1 VSLLA
6 IAWTIVAFLVGAA
19 VVVLCAVMVNLFR
32 VLTSTKDLIDGVTS
46 QTVPL
51 LGEVNTTVSMVN
63 QELVR
68 VDGILATAE
77 GVTAS
82 VGGMVNTVSATIS
95 SPLVKLSAFAY
106 GLRKAA
112 GAASSDDQPSRGR
125 RGWPPSRWPR
135 SWSRR
140 PPTGASASPGRWPR
154 ARRPWPSG
162 RRSCELSSPSRGAGP
177 VSALKRPARAG
188 TLAPNART

>member
-19 VVVLCAVMVNLFR
+19 VVVLCAVMANLFR
-32 VLTSTKDLIDGVTS
+32 VLTSTKELIDGVTS

-51 LGEVNTTVSMVN
+51 LGEVNTTVSLVN

-77 GVTAS
+77 SVTAT

-106 GLRKAA
+106 GLRRAA
-112 GAASSDDQPSRGR
+112 GAASDDDDRSGRRGR
-125 RGWPPSRWPR
+125 RPR
-135 SWSRR
+135 RR
-140 PPTGASASPGRWPR
+140 R
-154 ARRPWPSG
+154 
-162 RRSCELSSPSRGAGP
+162 
-177 VSALKRPARAG
+177 
-188 TLAPNART
+188 

>member
-1 VSLLA
+1 MSLLA

-19 VVVLCAVMVNLFR
+19 VVVLCAVMANLFR

-46 QTVPL
+46 QTVTL
-51 LGEVNTTVSMVN
+51 LGEVNTTDSMVN

-95 SPLVKLSAFAY
+95 SPLVKLSALAY
-106 GLRKAA
+106 GLRRAA
-112 GAASSDDQPSRGR
+112 GAAASDDQPSGRGR
-125 RGWPPSRWPR
+125 RR
-135 SWSRR
+135 SRR
-140 PPTGASASPGRWPR
+140 
-154 ARRPWPSG
+154 RR
-162 RRSCELSSPSRGAGP
+162 
-177 VSALKRPARAG
+177 
-188 TLAPNART
+188 

>member
-6 IAWTIVAFLVGAA
+6 IAWTIVAFLVGAL
-19 VVVLCAVMVNLFR
+19 VVVLCVVMANLFR

-51 LGEVNTTVSMVN
+51 LGEVNTTVAMVN
-63 QELVR
+63 QELTR

-106 GLRKAA
+106 GLRRAV
-112 GAASSDDQPSRGR
+112 GAASPDDRPGRGR
-125 RGWPPSRWPR
+125 RR
-135 SWSRR
+135 SRR
-140 PPTGASASPGRWPR
+140 
-154 ARRPWPSG
+154 RR
-162 RRSCELSSPSRGAGP
+162 
-177 VSALKRPARAG
+177 
-188 TLAPNART
+188 

>member
-1 VSLLA
+1 MSLLA
-6 IAWTIVAFLVGAA
+6 IAWTIVAFLVGAL
-19 VVVLCAVMVNLFR
+19 VVVLCVVMANVFR
-32 VLTSTKDLIDGVTS
+32 VLTSTKELIDGVTS

-51 LGEVNTTVSMVN
+51 LGEVNTTVAMVN

-82 VGGMVNTVSATIS
+82 VGGMVNTVAATIS

-112 GAASSDDQPSRGR
+112 GVASSDDQAAGR
-125 RGWPPSRWPR
+125 RRR
-135 SWSRR
+135 SRR
-140 PPTGASASPGRWPR
+140 
-154 ARRPWPSG
+154 RR
-162 RRSCELSSPSRGAGP
+162 
-177 VSALKRPARAG
+177 
-188 TLAPNART
+188 